1 MNKVYVSRA
10 GGEIFH
16 YPEKK
21 KKKDKNHSS
30 QDGLHYNVKKHIV

>member
-1 MNKVYVSRA
+1 MYKVYVFRA

-30 QDGLHYNVKKHIV
+30 QHRLHYNVKKHVV

>member
-21 KKKDKNHSS
+21 KKTKITHPKTDC
-30 QDGLHYNVKKHIV
+30 IIM

>member
-1 MNKVYVSRA
+1 MYKVYVFRA

-21 KKKDKNHSS
+21 KKKTKITHLNTDC
-30 QDGLHYNVKKHIV
+30 IIM

>member
-1 MNKVYVSRA
+1 MYKVYVFRA

-21 KKKDKNHSS
+21 KKTKITHLNTDC
-30 QDGLHYNVKKHIV
+30 IIM

>member
-1 MNKVYVSRA
+1 MYKVYVFRA

-21 KKKDKNHSS
+21 KKDKNHSS
-30 QDGLHYNVKKHIV
+30 QHRLHYNVKKHVV